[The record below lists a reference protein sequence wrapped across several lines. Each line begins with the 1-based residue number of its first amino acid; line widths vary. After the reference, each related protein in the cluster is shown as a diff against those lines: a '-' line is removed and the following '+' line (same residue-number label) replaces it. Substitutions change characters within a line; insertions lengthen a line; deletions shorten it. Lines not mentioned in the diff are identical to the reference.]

1 MNRLLDRFRTP
12 EAGVQVDPR
21 LIFTADHISVAYGK
35 SVALQDVSIAAEQGD
50 VVCVMGRNGAGKTT
64 FLKAVMGILPLS
76 NGRMVFG
83 GRDITGRAP
92 YQRARTGIG
101 YVPQGRGIFPHL
113 SVYENLLIGLEPS
126 GGKDTG
132 QLDEVY
138 ATFPVLKQMAGRVAG
153 VLSGGQQQQ
162 LAIGRALMG
171 RPWLLLLDEPTE
183 GIQPNIVEEIEAV
196 IGGLR
201 SRMTILLVE
210 QFLGF
215 ALANADYCYVLER
228 GAVTIA
234 GKPSSLSESRLREAL
249 AV

>member
-1 MNRLLDRFRTP
+1 MRRVAEYFNKP
-12 EAGVQVDPR
+12 APKVASDPR
-21 LIFTADHISVAYGK
+21 LIFSADHVSVSYGR
-35 SVALQDVSIAAEQGD
+35 SVALRDVSIAAEQGD

-64 FLKAVMGILPLS
+64 FLKAVMGILPITS
-76 NGRMVFG
+76 GRFVFG

-92 YQRARTGIG
+92 FQRARTGIG

-113 SVYENLLIGLEPS
+113 SVHENLLIGLEPS

-132 QLDEVY
+132 QLEEVY
-138 ATFPVLKQMAGRVAG
+138 STFPVLKQMAGRVAG

-196 IGGLR
+196 IGTLR
-201 SRMTILLVE
+201 TRMTILLVE

-228 GAVTIA
+228 GEVTIA
-234 GKPSSLSESRLREAL
+234 GKPATLSESRLREAL